1 MERKFDK
8 IENYPV
14 ATVKQLD
21 IDGMQQDDKENDSN
35 P

>member
-8 IENYPV
+8 TQNYPV
-14 ATVKQLD
+14 AIVKQLD